1 MSLTSFCLFVQ
12 QMLTVSLAFSVSG
25 PMLTTNTEFS
35 PAHIHQKIFGCK

>member
-12 QMLTVSLAFSVSG
+12 QMLTGSSAFSVSG
-25 PMLTTNTEFS
+25 PMLMTKTFS

>member
-12 QMLTVSLAFSVSG
+12 QMLTGSLAFSVSG
-25 PMLTTNTEFS
+25 PMLMTKTQFS